1 MNMINLAFTILFLD
15 YSIMYFFLPFL
26 NMHLNKLS
34 KPVVIQSL
42 KNKKVSYQNSE
53 WKMFP
58 HFSTRIL
65 QAFRY
70 PCNFTRLRFFR
81 HSADLGPRMLI
92 FCPWRGQTVDSL
104 SPHLY
109 PVSVFMLWKQCVLLW
124 ALKCYFSM
132 QIVGLLC
139 ISHTLTN
146 KCLLF
151 SRNLFPLLCRAG
163 AVSLLGI
170 AVRCLVKWVGETPA
184 RWPGFG
190 RSWLTDPMVVQ
201 TCPLISSGLYA
212 LGSLEVVE
220 RPVVPAQRLG

>member
-1 MNMINLAFTILFLD
+1 MLFSLWKIKK
-15 YSIMYFFLPFL
+15 YPIR
-26 NMHLNKLS
+26 
-34 KPVVIQSL
+34 IQNGKCS
-42 KNKKVSYQNSE
+42 
-53 WKMFP
+53 
-58 HFSTRIL
+58 
-65 QAFRY
+65 
-70 PCNFTRLRFFR
+70 
-81 HSADLGPRMLI
+81 LI
-92 FCPWRGQTVDSL
+92 FPQESFSIPLPLQFYPFEVLQTFCWSGATDANLLSLERSDCRLSVSPSL
-104 SPHLY
+104 SCFHAVETVCSPLG
-109 PVSVFMLWKQCVLLW
+109 FEVLLLY
-124 ALKCYFSM
+124 ANCRFAM
-132 QIVGLLC
+132 
-139 ISHTLTN
+139 SHILTN

>member
-1 MNMINLAFTILFLD
+1 MLFSLWKIKK
-15 YSIMYFFLPFL
+15 YPIRIQNGKCSLIFPQESFSIPLP
-26 NMHLNKLS
+26 
-34 KPVVIQSL
+34 
-42 KNKKVSYQNSE
+42 
-53 WKMFP
+53 
-58 HFSTRIL
+58 L
-65 QAFRY
+65 QFY
-70 PCNFTRLRFFR
+70 PCLRFFR

>member
-1 MNMINLAFTILFLD
+1 MLFSLWKIKK
-15 YSIMYFFLPFL
+15 YPIRIQNGKCSLIFPQESFSIPLP
-26 NMHLNKLS
+26 
-34 KPVVIQSL
+34 
-42 KNKKVSYQNSE
+42 
-53 WKMFP
+53 
-58 HFSTRIL
+58 L
-65 QAFRY
+65 QFY
-70 PCNFTRLRFFR
+70 PCLRFFR

-151 SRNLFPLLCRAG
+151 SRNLFPPWHCGSVPCKVGRRDSSQMAWFWTFLVDRSYGCPNVPSYLVWFVRAG
-163 AVSLLGI
+163 LPGGGWAACCSSSAPRI
-170 AVRCLVKWVGETPA
+170 AYT
-184 RWPGFG
+184 
-190 RSWLTDPMVVQ
+190 
-201 TCPLISSGLYA
+201 
-212 LGSLEVVE
+212 
-220 RPVVPAQRLG
+220 